1 MSNSLCSL
9 IVWTAQIDGP
19 GLQSGLRSKE
29 YLTPL
34 RPIIV
39 APAPQEWV
47 YKTTLFKER
56 KSTPVAEVQA
66 KLPKQTFCPGKLTPW
81 LILGLAIGSSDINKT
96 LLGALR

>member
-1 MSNSLCSL
+1 VSSLLKST
-9 IVWTAQIDGP
+9 VWSVQIDGP

-39 APAPQEWV
+39 APPPQEWV

-56 KSTPVAEVQA
+56 KSTAIAEVQA
-66 KLPKQTFCPGKLTPW
+66 KLPKQTFCPGIETDPFSVEQF
-81 LILGLAIGSSDINKT
+81 IQTHS
-96 LLGALR
+96 